1 MHDFAYLRPRSTSEA
16 VQLLVQH
23 QPGAR
28 YFAGGTT
35 LFDLMKLGV
44 EAPATVIDITRIE
57 GLARIDAS
65 DRTEL
70 RIGALAAMSDV
81 AEHAVVQREFPA
93 LSESLWKAASQQLRN
108 MATVGGNLLQRTR
121 CAYFRG
127 SPEFACNKRAP
138 GSGCSAI
145 GGQNRGHAVLGGS
158 DACVAIYPGD
168 MAIALTAFDAVVD
181 TVSPRGER
189 TVAVRELHR
198 EPGATPH
205 LETVLAADELIV
217 RIRIPRGPGRPRLDV
232 PQDPRPRVVCL
243 RARLGGRGGAHP
255 RQPRGRCAHRARR
268 RRDPAV
274 AGDRGRAQPRRHAAH
289 AGRRTA
295 RGRDGFCGR
304 EAARTQRVQ
313 GGARHR
319 DGDRC
324 AHAGQ
329 GQELKMAN
337 PTITT
342 KNKNTPRAGAE
353 RVDAHDKVRGA
364 TRYAADDARP
374 GLLHAALVPSRIAR
388 GTVTRI
394 DTSAAQRVRGVRTV
408 LTHENVGAFDTGGFL
423 MGGGFGFQSFYPL
436 RSAQIAY
443 RGQSVAMVVADTL
456 EAAREAASLVAV
468 TYEATPFVA
477 TLDAPDAEPLAQTA
491 VLPQPMF
498 ADRRVGNPEGALAGA
513 AVTVD
518 LRYTLPAQHQNPME
532 IIATV
537 AEWNDGVLTIR
548 EPTQNAEGVRHGL
561 AKQLGIEPAK
571 VRVLSPTLGGGF
583 GQKNSLQSHTVLVA
597 IAARTLQRPVK
608 LVMTRA
614 QLFHNASFRPASRH
628 RVRLGAD
635 RDGRLVAAVHE
646 IDQQTS
652 RHDLFPSFGTE
663 ITSRLYGIGNY
674 QGRERLVRTDVQ
686 TPGYMR
692 APFEHPA
699 AFAFESAIDEMA
711 YALDRDPVA
720 FRLANDATA
729 DPLTGKPFSSRHVAE
744 CLVKGSETF
753 GWARRTMAPG
763 SMRAPDGSLVGWGVA
778 IGTYKAA
785 MAPAIATVRLN
796 TNGTVRVA
804 VGGHEMGQGMRT
816 AIAVTVARALGAPV
830 AAVEILLGDTRAAP
844 QHLTAGSWG
853 TATALPP
860 VLEAAQRL
868 MDDLRKNAGS
878 TAGESGVTALALL
891 RASGRP
897 FRRSRKPPSRP
908 RTARPGVRPPD
919 RWLAGRR
926 GAGVPRLRR
935 LQLHRAF
942 RRSAHRA
949 DHAPHPRA
957 ARGQRGGLRR
967 GRQPAHG
974 AQPGRRRRGLG
985 YRCRAARGERGRCA
999 LRRVPQCRPGGIRDA
1014 SGGGHRPHRGRLCR
1028 QTRHAAQRNGRE
1040 GAWRSRDGGRGAGH
1054 RERGVPRDRQAAA
1067 PAAAD
1072 AGRPAGDLSLTG
1084 CRTC

>member
-1 MHDFAYLRPRSTSEA
+1 
-16 VQLLVQH
+16 
-23 QPGAR
+23 
-28 YFAGGTT
+28 
-35 LFDLMKLGV
+35 
-44 EAPATVIDITRIE
+44 
-57 GLARIDAS
+57 
-65 DRTEL
+65 
-70 RIGALAAMSDV
+70 
-81 AEHAVVQREFPA
+81 
-93 LSESLWKAASQQLRN
+93 
-108 MATVGGNLLQRTR
+108 
-121 CAYFRG
+121 
-127 SPEFACNKRAP
+127 
-138 GSGCSAI
+138 
-145 GGQNRGHAVLGGS
+145 
-158 DACVAIYPGD
+158 
-168 MAIALTAFDAVVD
+168 
-181 TVSPRGER
+181 
-189 TVAVRELHR
+189 
-198 EPGATPH
+198 
-205 LETVLAADELIV
+205 
-217 RIRIPRGPGRPRLDV
+217 
-232 PQDPRPRVVCL
+232 
-243 RARLGGRGGAHP
+243 
-255 RQPRGRCAHRARR
+255 
-268 RRDPAV
+268 
-274 AGDRGRAQPRRHAAH
+274 
-289 AGRRTA
+289 
-295 RGRDGFCGR
+295 
-304 EAARTQRVQ
+304 
-313 GGARHR
+313 
-319 DGDRC
+319 
-324 AHAGQ
+324 
-329 GQELKMAN
+329 MAN
-337 PTITT
+337 PAIKT
-342 KNKNTPRAGAE
+342 KKNTPRAGAE

-388 GTVTRI
+388 GTITRI
-394 DTSAAQRVRGVRTV
+394 DTAAAQRVRGVRTV
-408 LTHENVGAFDTGGFL
+408 LTHENVGNFDTGGFL

-456 EAAREAASLVAV
+456 EAAREAAALVRV
-468 TYEATPFVA
+468 TYDATPFIA

-498 ADRRVGNPEGALAGA
+498 ADRRVGDPEAALASA

-583 GQKNSLQSHTVLVA
+583 GQKNSLQSHTALVA
-597 IAARTLQRPVK
+597 IAARTLLRPVK

-692 APFEHPA
+692 APSEHPA

-763 SMRAPDGSLVGWGVA
+763 SMRAPDGSMIGWGVA

-796 TNGTVRVA
+796 TDGTVRVA

-830 AAVEILLGDTRAAP
+830 AAIEIALGDTRAAP

-860 VLEAAQRL
+860 VLEASQRL
-868 MDDLRKNAGS
+868 MENLRQNAGS

-897 FRRSRKPPSRP
+897 FAEAESRRRAPGQPEQVFGRLTGGLPAAAGPVYPDFVGFSFIAHFVEVRIEPTTRRIRVPRVVSVADCGAVASP
-908 RTARPGVRPPD
+908 RTARSQVEGGVVWGIGAALREVSEVDPRYGGFLNADLAEYVMPVAADIGRIEVDFVGKPD
-919 RWLAGRR
+919 TRLNAM
-926 GAGVPRLRR
+926 GVKGLGEVAMVGVAPAIVNAVFHATGTRLRR
-935 LQLHRAF
+935 LPLM
-942 RRSAHRA
+942 
-949 DHAPHPRA
+949 
-957 ARGQRGGLRR
+957 L
-967 GRQPAHG
+967 
-974 AQPGRRRRGLG
+974 
-985 YRCRAARGERGRCA
+985 E
-999 LRRVPQCRPGGIRDA
+999 
-1014 SGGGHRPHRGRLCR
+1014 
-1028 QTRHAAQRNGRE
+1028 
-1040 GAWRSRDGGRGAGH
+1040 
-1054 RERGVPRDRQAAA
+1054 
-1067 PAAAD
+1067 
-1072 AGRPAGDLSLTG
+1072 DLMGS
-1084 CRTC
+1084 

>member
-1 MHDFAYLRPRSTSEA
+1 
-16 VQLLVQH
+16 
-23 QPGAR
+23 
-28 YFAGGTT
+28 
-35 LFDLMKLGV
+35 
-44 EAPATVIDITRIE
+44 
-57 GLARIDAS
+57 
-65 DRTEL
+65 
-70 RIGALAAMSDV
+70 
-81 AEHAVVQREFPA
+81 
-93 LSESLWKAASQQLRN
+93 
-108 MATVGGNLLQRTR
+108 
-121 CAYFRG
+121 
-127 SPEFACNKRAP
+127 
-138 GSGCSAI
+138 
-145 GGQNRGHAVLGGS
+145 
-158 DACVAIYPGD
+158 
-168 MAIALTAFDAVVD
+168 
-181 TVSPRGER
+181 
-189 TVAVRELHR
+189 
-198 EPGATPH
+198 
-205 LETVLAADELIV
+205 
-217 RIRIPRGPGRPRLDV
+217 
-232 PQDPRPRVVCL
+232 
-243 RARLGGRGGAHP
+243 
-255 RQPRGRCAHRARR
+255 
-268 RRDPAV
+268 
-274 AGDRGRAQPRRHAAH
+274 
-289 AGRRTA
+289 
-295 RGRDGFCGR
+295 
-304 EAARTQRVQ
+304 
-313 GGARHR
+313 
-319 DGDRC
+319 
-324 AHAGQ
+324 
-329 GQELKMAN
+329 MAN

-342 KNKNTPRAGAE
+342 KKNNPQNTPRAGAE

-388 GTVTRI
+388 GSITRI
-394 DTSAAQRVRGVRTV
+394 DTSAAERVRGVRSV
-408 LTHENVGAFDTGGFL
+408 FTHENVGSFDTGGFL

-456 EAAREAASLVAV
+456 EAAREAAGLVVVA
-468 TYEATPFVA
+468 YEATPFVA

-498 ADRRVGNPEGALAGA
+498 ADRRVGDAQGALASA

-597 IAARTLQRPVK
+597 IAARALQRPVK

-628 RVRLGAD
+628 HVRLGAD
-635 RDGRLVAAVHE
+635 REGRLVAAVHE

-663 ITSRLYGIGNY
+663 ITSRLYGIANY

-699 AFAFESAIDEMA
+699 AFAFESAVDEMA
-711 YALDRDPVA
+711 YALGRDPVA
-720 FRLANDATA
+720 LRLANDAAA

-744 CLVKGSETF
+744 CLIKGSETF

-785 MAPAIATVRLN
+785 VAPAIATVRLN

-830 AAVEILLGDTRAAP
+830 AAIEIALGDTTAAP

-868 MDDLRKNAGS
+868 MEDLRKNAGS

-897 FRRSRKPPSRP
+897 FAEAESRRRAPGQPEQVFGRLTGGLPAAAGPVYPDYVAFSFIAHFVEVRIEPTTRRIRVPRVVSVADCGAVASP
-908 RTARPGVRPPD
+908 RTARSQVEGGVVWGIGAALREVSEVDARYGGFLNADLAEYVMPVAADIGRIEVDFVGKPD
-919 RWLAGRR
+919 PRLNAL
-926 GAGVPRLRR
+926 GVKGLGEVAMVGVAPAIVNAVFHATGKRLRR
-935 LQLHRAF
+935 LPLMLE
-942 RRSAHRA
+942 
-949 DHAPHPRA
+949 D
-957 ARGQRGGLRR
+957 L
-967 GRQPAHG
+967 
-974 AQPGRRRRGLG
+974 L
-985 YRCRAARGERGRCA
+985 ER
-999 LRRVPQCRPGGIRDA
+999 
-1014 SGGGHRPHRGRLCR
+1014 
-1028 QTRHAAQRNGRE
+1028 
-1040 GAWRSRDGGRGAGH
+1040 
-1054 RERGVPRDRQAAA
+1054 
-1067 PAAAD
+1067 
-1072 AGRPAGDLSLTG
+1072 
-1084 CRTC
+1084 

>member
-1 MHDFAYLRPRSTSEA
+1 
-16 VQLLVQH
+16 
-23 QPGAR
+23 
-28 YFAGGTT
+28 
-35 LFDLMKLGV
+35 
-44 EAPATVIDITRIE
+44 
-57 GLARIDAS
+57 
-65 DRTEL
+65 
-70 RIGALAAMSDV
+70 
-81 AEHAVVQREFPA
+81 
-93 LSESLWKAASQQLRN
+93 
-108 MATVGGNLLQRTR
+108 
-121 CAYFRG
+121 
-127 SPEFACNKRAP
+127 
-138 GSGCSAI
+138 
-145 GGQNRGHAVLGGS
+145 
-158 DACVAIYPGD
+158 
-168 MAIALTAFDAVVD
+168 
-181 TVSPRGER
+181 
-189 TVAVRELHR
+189 
-198 EPGATPH
+198 
-205 LETVLAADELIV
+205 
-217 RIRIPRGPGRPRLDV
+217 
-232 PQDPRPRVVCL
+232 
-243 RARLGGRGGAHP
+243 
-255 RQPRGRCAHRARR
+255 
-268 RRDPAV
+268 
-274 AGDRGRAQPRRHAAH
+274 
-289 AGRRTA
+289 
-295 RGRDGFCGR
+295 
-304 EAARTQRVQ
+304 
-313 GGARHR
+313 
-319 DGDRC
+319 
-324 AHAGQ
+324 
-329 GQELKMAN
+329 MAN

-342 KNKNTPRAGAE
+342 KKNTPRAGAE

-408 LTHENVGAFDTGGFL
+408 LTHENVGTFDTGGFL

-456 EAAREAASLVAV
+456 EGAREAAALVVV

-498 ADRRVGNPEGALAGA
+498 ADRRVGDPEGALAGA

-583 GQKNSLQSHTVLVA
+583 GQKNSLQSHTALVA

-635 RDGRLVAAVHE
+635 RNGRLLSAIHE

-663 ITSRLYGIGNY
+663 ITSRLYGIANY
-674 QGRERLVRTDVQ
+674 LGRERLVRTDVQ

-830 AAVEILLGDTRAAP
+830 AAVEVLLGDTRAAP

-860 VLEAAQRL
+860 VLEASQRL
-868 MDDLRKNAGS
+868 MEDLRKNAGS

-897 FRRSRKPPSRP
+897 FAEAESRRRAPGQPEQVFGRLTGGLPAAAGPVYPDFVGFSFIAHFVEVRIEPTTRRIRVPRVVSVADCGAVASP
-908 RTARPGVRPPD
+908 RTARSQVEGGVVWGIGAALREVSEVDPRYGGFLNADLAEYVMPVAADIGRIEVDFVGKPD
-919 RWLAGRR
+919 TRLNAM
-926 GAGVPRLRR
+926 GVKGLGEVAMVGVAPAIVNAVFHATGKRLRR
-935 LQLHRAF
+935 LPLM
-942 RRSAHRA
+942 
-949 DHAPHPRA
+949 
-957 ARGQRGGLRR
+957 L
-967 GRQPAHG
+967 
-974 AQPGRRRRGLG
+974 
-985 YRCRAARGERGRCA
+985 E
-999 LRRVPQCRPGGIRDA
+999 
-1014 SGGGHRPHRGRLCR
+1014 
-1028 QTRHAAQRNGRE
+1028 
-1040 GAWRSRDGGRGAGH
+1040 
-1054 RERGVPRDRQAAA
+1054 
-1067 PAAAD
+1067 
-1072 AGRPAGDLSLTG
+1072 DLLET
-1084 CRTC
+1084 